1 MKIVLEKIKS
11 QCNAGQGPAP
21 NNGGAQKDE
30 NDELKSTI
38 NNNAANK
45 KGIAWTIWELI
56 WLINNHNYYKNEKL
70 LIS

>member
-45 KGIAWTIWELI
+45 KGIA
-56 WLINNHNYYKNEKL
+56 
-70 LIS
+70 